1 MPIIPLQMSSVT
13 YRSDQNAI
21 VEARRIYARTN
32 FTAQSGADVYFRSIV
47 DSGAPFSV
55 LPHSLWHQQKLRWT
69 RLGGTALTRVALP
82 ATEQLIWQGVA
93 CELGETNVFL
103 LDLASGVQTGPHRV
117 VGKFVQQ
124 SVAGEFETTA
134 LLGLNFLAD
143 NAIRFAVEGTGASLT
158 SHLIVP

>member
-1 MPIIPLQMSSVT
+1 MPTIPLQVSSVT

-21 VEARRIYARTN
+21 VEARRIYARTH
-32 FTAQSGADVYFRSIV
+32 FIAQGGADDYCRSIV

-55 LPHSLWHQQKLRWT
+55 LPYSLWHQQKLRWT
-69 RLGGTALTRVALP
+69 HLGGAVLTRVAP
-82 ATEQLIWQGVA
+82 PSMEQLIWQGVP

-103 LDLASGVQTGPHRV
+103 LDLASGVQSGPHRV

-134 LLGLNFLAD
+134 PLGLNFLSD
-143 NAIRFAVEGTGASLT
+143 NAIRFAVERTGASLS
-158 SHLIVP
+158 SHLVVP